1 MGGNEIDAAPDI
13 AIVIIEHI
21 AGTAQAAG
29 QISGL
34 KIVAFPKT
42 AHRIA
47 VFVIPFGPAGRES
60 ADLIAADADIPRLG
74 N

>member
-1 MGGNEIDAAPDI
+1 MISTPINI
-13 AIVIIEHI
+13 AKNNIHMI
-21 AGTAQAAG
+21 G
-29 QISGL
+29 QSHLRPKERKDMETMLIL
-34 KIVAFPKT
+34 VAFPKT